1 MQPSSSQRLT
11 ILIVSDVS
19 IASVIGGAERV
30 LFEQSIRLVELGHDV
45 HVLTR
50 RLPSHRKNK
59 KIIQGVR
66 EWRYDVSQK
75 STISFLKTSRRN
87 AKLLF
92 KYLQGKYSFDCI
104 NFHQPFSAFG
114 VIQSPLCKNIKKT
127 YTCHSL
133 SFEEFISRTP
143 KPDGLA
149 DKALYFL
156 NIHARK
162 WVEKR
167 VLKESDN
174 IITLSQF
181 TRDKLESAYEI
192 SPEKVSIIPGG
203 VDLEMFQPAVDKIM
217 IRQRLNV
224 PAEKVIMFTVRNLVR
239 RMGLENLILA
249 LKAVVETAPDI
260 YLVLAGEGPLKD
272 DLISLV
278 KQLALENFVEFTGFI
293 PEDLIP
299 DYYRMADLFVLP
311 TLELEGFGLVTLES
325 MASGVPVLGTPVGG
339 TLEILSKFDHEFIFK
354 DMRAESIADL
364 IIKNY
369 WRIKEDPDV
378 WNEISNKCCEF
389 VKRNYSWEKN
399 VASLEKVFMT

>member
-1 MQPSSSQRLT
+1 
-11 ILIVSDVS
+11 
-19 IASVIGGAERV
+19 
-30 LFEQSIRLVELGHDV
+30 
-45 HVLTR
+45 
-50 RLPSHRKNK
+50 
-59 KIIQGVR
+59 
-66 EWRYDVSQK
+66 
-75 STISFLKTSRRN
+75 
-87 AKLLF
+87 
-92 KYLQGKYSFDCI
+92 
-104 NFHQPFSAFG
+104 
-114 VIQSPLCKNIKKT
+114 
-127 YTCHSL
+127 
-133 SFEEFISRTP
+133 
-143 KPDGLA
+143 
-149 DKALYFL
+149 
-156 NIHARK
+156 
-162 WVEKR
+162 
-167 VLKESDN
+167 
-174 IITLSQF
+174 
-181 TRDKLESAYEI
+181 
-192 SPEKVSIIPGG
+192 
-203 VDLEMFQPAVDKIM
+203 MFQPAVDKIM